1 MSKLLQDLLQ
11 EIDDIAK
18 AEFDGH
24 YTILQFTTNVRVGF
38 RTPYDREDIENVK
51 AFSTLRQALEYAVV
65 AKPKFY

>member
-1 MSKLLQDLLQ
+1 MKKLLEQVQ
-11 EIDDIAK
+11 NIAK

-24 YTILQFTTNVRVGF
+24 YTIMQFTTNVRVGF
-38 RTPYDREDIENVK
+38 RTPFDREDIENVK